1 MGFSYSPDQKFPLK
15 KVNAEI
21 KQGDFVSIV
30 GQNGAGKTT
39 LCRLICGFLPNTG
52 DITWKGE
59 SLAGLSI
66 KERADRIGYVMQDPN
81 QMISQT
87 MIFDEVA
94 LGLRLRQVPEAEVK
108 EKVARV
114 LKICGLYSFRNWP
127 ISALSFGQKKR
138 VTIAAILVLE
148 PDLLILDEPTAGQD
162 WKTYT
167 EIMSFLKELNE
178 SGKTIMII
186 THDMHLM
193 LEYTNRSLVFAKGR
207 LIADT
212 TPIALLTNEDLVK
225 QASLRQVSLFELAQ
239 HYGLPDPEDFARKY
253 AAYERE
259 RLGEKN
265 E

>member
-1 MGFSYSPDQKFPLK
+1 M
-15 KVNAEI
+15 NAEI

-114 LKICGLYSFRNWP
+114 LKICGLYPFRNWP

-259 RLGEKN
+259 RFGEKN